1 MPPTT
6 RVLIVDDQPVFRRIA
21 RTLLETRG
29 YTVVAEAEGMDS
41 ALEAL
46 ERCLPD
52 AVLLD
57 IGLGEESGFDV
68 ARALTRLRPELAVL
82 LVSADNEHEFS
93 ERVGWSGARGFL
105 LKTRLVM
112 ADLGAFWGPAPAA

>member
-1 MPPTT
+1 MTPT
-6 RVLIVDDQPVFRRIA
+6 RVLIVDDQPVFRGVA

-46 ERCLPD
+46 ERCGPD

-68 ARALTRLRPELAVL
+68 ARALTRLRPDVAVL
-82 LVSADNEHEFS
+82 LVSADDAHELS
-93 ERVGWSGARGFL
+93 ERVSWSGARGFL
-105 LKTRLVM
+105 PKTRLVK
-112 ADLGAFWGPAPAA
+112 ADLGRFWGHAAAA

>member
-1 MPPTT
+1 MPT
-6 RVLIVDDQPVFRRIA
+6 RVLIVDDQPVFRRVA

-29 YTVVAEAEGMDS
+29 YTVVAEAEGMDT

-46 ERCLPD
+46 ERSLPD

-82 LVSADNEHEFS
+82 LVSADNEYEFS

-105 LKTRLVM
+105 LKTRLVI
-112 ADLGAFWGPAPAA
+112 ADLATFWGPAPAA